1 MTTRRAL
8 LALPAVG
15 LLRAQTARNY
25 RTELEHPRLFLPR
38 RRLRLLKR
46 ERERQSMR
54 WTQLETLMAGQVAM
68 PEPGFALALYFI
80 ASESADHG
88 RKAVAWALS
97 GAATDLRQI
106 SIVFDWCYP
115 LLTAGERRQLTA
127 KIVKLIGQ
135 PGDDL
140 GSVRS
145 RILAAVALT
154 GEVDG
159 IAGRVLGPAVE
170 QWWKTHVLDLLAKG
184 ETPIDPKDHLALME
198 MLHVLRD
205 NLDIDLRE
213 TAAKHFTTL
222 PVYHLL
228 AHYPAPFPGPENE
241 YRIPLMRVHAEPD
254 LREAS
259 RSRAAALAMVA
270 FDTNSQEMQFLQGWL
285 IQDRFLMRGTYGITY
300 EFLWANPYQP
310 GLSFHYLPNVFHDPS
325 TGRLII
331 RSSWEDDALWYF
343 QAAGVMQM
351 FRDGQI
357 VNMRKDAIRE
367 PMNMGNTTLLPA
379 GLAGKFRIASPETES
394 SRYYVVGLK
403 PGVWYDLE
411 TDDEELRDVQADKG
425 GVVELVFPAKRTAG
439 VRLHEVAS

>member
-8 LALPAVG
+8 LALPALG
-15 LLRAQTARNY
+15 LLRAQTERNY
-25 RTELEHPRLFLPR
+25 RTELDHPRLFLPP

-54 WTQLETLMAGQVAM
+54 WTQLETLMSGQVAM
-68 PEPGFALALYFI
+68 PEPGLALALYFI

-88 RKAVAWALS
+88 RKAISWALS
-97 GAATDLRQI
+97 PSSSDLRQL
-106 SIVFDWCYP
+106 SLVFDWCYP
-115 LLTAGERRQLTA
+115 LLSPAERQQLSA
-127 KIVKLIGQ
+127 KIVKLLAR

-140 GSVRS
+140 GAVRS
-145 RILAAVALT
+145 RVLAAVALT

-159 IAGRVLGPAVE
+159 IAERFLAPILDL
-170 QWWKTHVLDLLAKG
+170 WWKTHVLDVLAKG

-198 MLHVLRD
+198 LLHVLRD
-205 NLDIDLRE
+205 NLDLDLRE

-241 YRIPLMRVHAEPD
+241 YRIPLMKAHGEPD

-259 RSRAAALAMVA
+259 RSRAAALSMVA

-285 IQDRFLMRGTYGITY
+285 IQDRFLMRGVYGITY

-310 GLSFHYLPNVFHDPS
+310 GLSFHYLPNVFHDPD

-379 GLAGKFRIASPETES
+379 ALAAKFQIASPETEP

-403 PGVWYDLE
+403 PRGWYDIE
-411 TDDEELRDVQADKG
+411 VDDEELRDVQADRG
-425 GVVELVFPAKRTAG
+425 GVVELVFPAKRTAA
-439 VRLHEVAS
+439 VRLREAAS